1 LPLSISSAPDR
12 PYPNGPK
19 NDARH
24 NPVLE
29 GLRFLCL
36 AMRKP
41 ARLGAVVPSGRSLAA
56 AIADE
61 IDAGV
66 PGPVVELGGGTGN
79 ITSALLDNGV
89 DPGEVVV
96 IEREPA
102 LSDVISS
109 RFPNIRVICG
119 DAGDAKSLLAAAG
132 ILRVKAVVSGL
143 PLLSMSD
150 QCRRNIVAQSFG
162 VMREEGVFVQFTY
175 GPSAPMPRPLSEE
188 LGLIGKRS
196 TWVLENLP
204 PASVW
209 SYRRRLIP
217 STVCDPV
224 ELAAGC

>member
-1 LPLSISSAPDR
+1 
-12 PYPNGPK
+12 
-19 NDARH
+19 
-24 NPVLE
+24 
-29 GLRFLCL
+29 
-36 AMRKP
+36 MRKP

-119 DAGDAKSLLAAAG
+119 DAGDAKSLL
-132 ILRVKAVVSGL
+132 L

-150 QCRRNIVAQSFG
+150 RCRRNIVAQSFG